1 MLIGLIFLSMMVGV
15 SVTWIVE
22 LWLPLGFFGSAFVYG
37 ASGAAF
43 MSVASL
49 CQSLSGQSESD
60 ADELYEELERNTAVS
75 G

>member
-22 LWLPLGFFGSAFVYG
+22 LWLPLGFFGSVFVYG
-37 ASGAAF
+37 AAGAAF
-43 MSVASL
+43 MMAASL
-49 CQSLSGQSESD
+49 CQSLSAQSESD
-60 ADELYEELERNTAVS
+60 ADKLYANVDRKAAVS